1 MHILKLPLHLQIVFH
16 GEKAEEVGQHS
27 IRLPR
32 DSNIGQLLAELRGL
46 LPPAYSSARLRLMEI
61 YMCRI
66 YKVL

>member
-1 MHILKLPLHLQIVFH
+1 MRTLKLPLPLQIVFH

-27 IRLPR
+27 VRLPR
-32 DSNIGQLLAELRGL
+32 DSNVRQLLAELRGL

-61 YMCRI
+61 YMCKI